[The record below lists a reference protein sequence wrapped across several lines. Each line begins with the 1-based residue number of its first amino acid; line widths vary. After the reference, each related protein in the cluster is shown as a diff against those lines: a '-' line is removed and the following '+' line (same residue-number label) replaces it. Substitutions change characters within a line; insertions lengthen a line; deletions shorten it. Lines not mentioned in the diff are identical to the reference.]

1 MARRPSTGPHG
12 SDMDAGRAV
21 RGFDPDGDAG
31 SGDFDP
37 FADEPDA
44 TAHPDD
50 AEDPGGGAEQRGW
63 GWFPVSKPRL
73 PADGI
78 KARSQ
83 RGAIATTWWSRR
95 FLAAIETPETA
106 SRLTR
111 GKSYARTG
119 QVLSL
124 TIDHAE
130 VRAAVQG
137 SRPKPYAV
145 YLTVPIYRPAE
156 QERIVAALAGQA
168 AFSAAL
174 LAGRMPE
181 EIEEVFRP
189 LRLSLFPAMH
199 ELDIDCSCPDWGNPC
214 KHAAAV
220 CFLLAERFDADPF
233 DILRWRGLPREELLD
248 GLREHRAQR
257 IGTLPPELPP
267 PRTAPIRSWAGSGT
281 PGSCRRCRPSRTCPP
296 TTCSAASARPGSR
309 YAESTWRRCWP
320 RPTRRWPPH
329 AISLPTTPP
338 TDNRPPP
345 PSRTGSDRARPG
357 RTGPGRVGPGPAGSG
372 RVGSGRV
379 GSGRVRPGRVRV
391 GGDERPGQ
399 SAALG
404 RPIATAR

>member
-1 MARRPSTGPHG
+1 MARRPGPGTGTHDPNGRRATGPARTAPGTGHRAHSSG
-12 SDMDAGRAV
+12 RDAQPGRAV
-21 RGFDPDGDAG
+21 RGFDPDGEADRHP
-31 SGDFDP
+31 GDFDP
-37 FADEPDA
+37 FAGEPD
-44 TAHPDD
+44 TAGHPDD
-50 AEDPGGGAEQRGW
+50 ADDPDGGAEPGGW

-124 TIDHAE
+124 EIDHAE

-145 YLTVPIYRPAE
+145 HLTVPIYRPAE
-156 QERIVAALAGQA
+156 QERIIAALAGQA

-174 LAGRMPE
+174 LAGQMPE
-181 EIEEVFRP
+181 EIEEVLRP

-220 CFLLAERFDADPF
+220 CFLLAERFDQDPF
-233 DILRWRGLPREELLD
+233 DILRWRGLPREELLA

-257 IGTLPPELPP
+257 IGTLPPELPAADDTGAELDRFWDARELP
-267 PRTAPIRSWAGSGT
+267 PLPPVPDLPDGHVLRRLGPTGIAVRGVDLATLLAPAYEAM
-281 PGSCRRCRPSRTCPP
+281 
-296 TTCSAASARPGSR
+296 AAAR
-309 YAESTWRRCWP
+309 
-320 RPTRRWPPH
+320 H
-329 AISLPTTPP
+329 LPTDDT
-338 TDNRPPP
+338 
-345 PSRTGSDRARPG
+345 AG
-357 RTGPGRVGPGPAGSG
+357 R
-372 RVGSGRV
+372 
-379 GSGRVRPGRVRV
+379 
-391 GGDERPGQ
+391 
-399 SAALG
+399 
-404 RPIATAR
+404 

>member
-12 SDMDAGRAV
+12 SGTDPGRAV
-21 RGFDPDGDAG
+21 RGFDPDGDVVP
-31 SGDFDP
+31 GDFDP
-37 FADEPDA
+37 FADGPDA
-44 TAHPDD
+44 TGHPDD
-50 AEDPGGGAEQRGW
+50 TEDPEGGSEQRGW

-78 KARSQ
+78 RARSQ

-124 TIDHAE
+124 TIDEAE

-174 LAGRMPE
+174 LAGQMPE
-181 EIEEVFRP
+181 EIEDVLRP
-189 LRLSLFPAMH
+189 LRLSLFPAAH
-199 ELDIDCSCPDWGNPC
+199 ELEIDCSCPDWGNPC

-233 DILRWRGLPREELLD
+233 DILRWRGLAREVLLD

-257 IGTLPPELPP
+257 IGTLPPELPSADDGTGAALEGFWDAGELP
-267 PRTAPIRSWAGSGT
+267 PLPPVPDLPADHVLRRLGPTGIAVRGTDLATLLAPAYAAMAAARHLPPGDTAPR
-281 PGSCRRCRPSRTCPP
+281 
-296 TTCSAASARPGSR
+296 
-309 YAESTWRRCWP
+309 
-320 RPTRRWPPH
+320 
-329 AISLPTTPP
+329 
-338 TDNRPPP
+338 
-345 PSRTGSDRARPG
+345 
-357 RTGPGRVGPGPAGSG
+357 
-372 RVGSGRV
+372 
-379 GSGRVRPGRVRV
+379 
-391 GGDERPGQ
+391 
-399 SAALG
+399 
-404 RPIATAR
+404 